1 MPYVEGFVVPVPAS
15 KKDEYRK
22 HAEEALPLFKN
33 FGATRHVEAWADDVP
48 DGKLNDLKTAVK
60 VTDGEAVVFSWIEF
74 PDKETRDS
82 CMDRM
87 MTDPKMKELGSDMP
101 FDAQRMIYGGFDV
114 MFEQDGSHAGMGY
127 TDAMLCAVPDGR
139 KDEYRIFAEK
149 MSALFCDYG
158 AVRLVDGWE
167 DNVPEGK
174 VTDFKRAVLA
184 EDGEKVVFG
193 WVEWPSKEVRDQAWA
208 KIMEDPRMHEVQS
221 PFDRK
226 RMIFG
231 GFKPI
236 LDA

>member
-1 MPYVEGFVVPVPAS
+1 MPYVEGFLVPVPAS
-15 KKDEYRK
+15 KKDEYRR

-48 DGKLNDLKTAVK
+48 DGKLNDLKMAVQ
-60 VTDGEAVVFSWIEF
+60 VADGEAVVFSWIEF
-74 PDKETRDS
+74 PDKATRDA

-114 MFEQDGSHAGMGY
+114 MFEQDGAKTDMGY
-127 TDAMLCAVPDGR
+127 TDAMLCAVSDGR
-139 KDEYRIFAEK
+139 KEEYRTFAEK
-149 MSALFCDYG
+149 MSGLFCEYG

-167 DNVPEGK
+167 DNVPDGK

-184 EDGEKVVFG
+184 EDGEKVVFA
-193 WVEWPSKEVRDQAWA
+193 WIEWPDKQVRDQAWA
-208 KIMEDPRMHEVQS
+208 KLMEDPRMHEIQS
-221 PFDRK
+221 PFDGK

-231 GFKPI
+231 GFEPI